1 MDITFPPQ
9 PAFKRPRESV
19 NSNESLNRTTALC
32 SLSAPDAGNGGKNGE
47 ERIGGGAPIWH
58 RSRSQQIEIDNSNCH
73 RHAASSSS
81 SSSSAPSF
89 VCLRT
94 SFLQIVLRLLAVTVW
109 QILRRWT
116 SLAPI
121 PFLTALN
128 SYLNRFSRILILTTC
143 VVIYGSAADI
153 RPPLSRDVD
162 FVVRSLPPTGSRVPL
177 LVPSLICCISDLA
190 FGVTNK
196 KTLSEIDKTC
206 THSSKPITNA
216 IISGYRHHH
225 TRP

>member
-1 MDITFPPQ
+1 MF
-9 PAFKRPRESV
+9 ALCARRRKRGRGRMEKSG
-19 NSNESLNRTTALC
+19 SAALQFGTALDR
-32 SLSAPDAGNGGKNGE
+32 SKSKLT
-47 ERIGGGAPIWH
+47 IPIATAT
-58 RSRSQQIEIDNSNCH
+58 
-73 RHAASSSS
+73 AA
-81 SSSSAPSF
+81 SSAPSF

-116 SLAPI
+116 DFPPI

-153 RPPLSRDVD
+153 RPPLSRES
-162 FVVRSLPPTGSRVPL
+162 RCGPPTGSRVPL

-196 KTLSEIDKTC
+196 KTLQDTV
-206 THSSKPITNA
+206 
-216 IISGYRHHH
+216 
-225 TRP
+225 